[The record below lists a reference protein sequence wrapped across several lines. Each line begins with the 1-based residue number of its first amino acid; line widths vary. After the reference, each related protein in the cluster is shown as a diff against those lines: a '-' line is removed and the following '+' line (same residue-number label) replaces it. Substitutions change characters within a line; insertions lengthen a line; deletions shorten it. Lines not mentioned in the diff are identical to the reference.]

1 MRNLLYFWLILVSQK
16 INLCYGENMWL
27 ITTLLAAMA
36 VTLIWRFWPQAKL
49 KLEYLSMMLWGLT
62 LMILVDHILGYE
74 GGAFLEM
81 ETDGLVSSGIVLGIL
96 MLIPVIA
103 IWAIYVAKL
112 NRDADLG

>member
-1 MRNLLYFWLILVSQK
+1 MFVPQK

-36 VTLIWRFWPQAKL
+36 VTLIWRFRPQAKL
-49 KLEYLSMMLWGLT
+49 KLEYLSMMLGGLT

-81 ETDGLVSSGIVLGIL
+81 ETEGLVSSGIVLGIL

-112 NRDADLG
+112 NHDADLVE